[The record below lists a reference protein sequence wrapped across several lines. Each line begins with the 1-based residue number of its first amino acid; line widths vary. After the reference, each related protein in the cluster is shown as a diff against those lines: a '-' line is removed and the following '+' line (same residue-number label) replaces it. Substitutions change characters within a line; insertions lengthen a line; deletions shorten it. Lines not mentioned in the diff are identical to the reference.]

1 MSGNESMG
9 LVVRT
14 VDEIRAIGEAMAK
27 SCMMGCDTPE
37 KGMIVAM
44 TCMTERISPLRFSQT
59 YHIVDNKVTMR
70 ADAMVARFQEL
81 GGVLEIVS
89 RTPELAKVRL
99 TFRNTSGEFALAWA
113 DAEKEP
119 FTKTRDGKIKTSYA
133 TPRAR
138 MQMLWARVVSDGI
151 RTVCPLVNSGTY
163 TAEEISDPEY
173 EVAAPAM
180 VAGTDITN
188 EPVQSVPEP
197 ATPRKRGRQ
206 AAMKQA
212 EGVTVSPPIAATPEP
227 AATETTTDTVE
238 SDPTRCPHGTV
249 KGAVWSMLS
258 IQQLEV
264 AATWM
269 HPKMTDAHRAEAKK
283 ALDAKKAGVA

>member
-1 MSGNESMG
+1 MSSESMG

-81 GGVLEIVS
+81 GGVLEILS
-89 RTPELAKVRL
+89 RTADLAKVRL
-99 TFRNTSGEFALAWA
+99 TFRNTAGEFALSWV

-119 FTKTRDGKIKTSYA
+119 FTKDRTGKIKTNYA

-163 TAEEISDPEY
+163 TAEELSDPDFELAPPIAGAVV
-173 EVAAPAM
+173 EPAQAAAASQPDETAAP
-180 VAGTDITN
+180 
-188 EPVQSVPEP
+188 
-197 ATPRKRGRQ
+197 RRRGRQ
-206 AAMKQA
+206 PAAMKQA
-212 EGVTVSPPIAATPEP
+212 EGVTVSPPIVAEP
-227 AATETTTDTVE
+227 VVDAVETDA
-238 SDPTRCPHGTV
+238 TRCPHGSV
-249 KGAVWSMLS
+249 KGKLWTELTVA
-258 IQQLEV
+258 QLEV

-269 HPKMTDAHRAEAKK
+269 HAKMTDAHRAEAQK
-283 ALDAKKAGVA
+283 ALDAKKGGAA